1 MFHIVDDG
9 FVGAFA
15 LAEAAKDNHQTVFV
29 IHACRVFVA
38 GFDCVP
44 TRLLDAPSEGAE
56 VQTVQWMV
64 LKIFTL
70 LPYGLFV
77 IVSPEKEHLVSEDY
91 RSVVGYRAWPLAHWT

>member
-15 LAEAAKDNHQTVFV
+15 LTEAAKDNHQTVFV

-38 GFDCVP
+38 GFYCVP

-56 VQTVQWMV
+56 V
-64 LKIFTL
+64 
-70 LPYGLFV
+70 
-77 IVSPEKEHLVSEDY
+77 
-91 RSVVGYRAWPLAHWT
+91 

>member
-1 MFHIVDDG
+1 
-9 FVGAFA
+9 
-15 LAEAAKDNHQTVFV
+15 
-29 IHACRVFVA
+29 
-38 GFDCVP
+38 
-44 TRLLDAPSEGAE
+44 
-56 VQTVQWMV
+56 MV

>member
-70 LPYGLFV
+70 LPYGLFI
-77 IVSPEKEHLVSEDY
+77 IVVK
-91 RSVVGYRAWPLAHWT
+91 PLLFVFFFFCILLTGLK